1 MNDVERA
8 FKDEV
13 GSCLA
18 NYHLDRIDFERHSAL
33 VILAVL
39 HHGSW
44 EQWLA
49 LFRFYGRKRVGDVF
63 RAGCRKMHLERNAT
77 WGFAFG
83 DRCFGPFCD
92 SLREDF
98 FGNRSLPVT
107 IRNYW
112 GLMFCPGVPVPEL
125 ADRMEY
131 WRPTRRIGVDN

>member
-1 MNDVERA
+1 MNDVERT

-18 NYHLDRIDFERHSAL
+18 NYHLDRIDFERHSDL

-49 LFRFYGRKRVGDVF
+49 LFRFYGRERVGDVF
-63 RAGCRKMHLERNAT
+63 
-77 WGFAFG
+77 
-83 DRCFGPFCD
+83 
-92 SLREDF
+92 REDF

-112 GLMFCPGVPVPEL
+112 GLVFCPGVTVPEL
-125 ADRMEY
+125 ADRMEH
-131 WRPTRRIGVDN
+131 WRPTRRIGTEI